1 MPLLDRLR
9 NDFVVLH
16 QLVRG
21 MPKHASLAQ
30 QLQTFYGPQAGH
42 YDDFRDRLLPGRAEL
57 IRRLPL
63 PANARVVE
71 LGGGTGRN
79 LDFFGDRLDGIA
91 SMEIVDLCTALLNVA
106 RARSK
111 NHSKIRIVEA
121 DATTYRPDELVDCV
135 FFSYSLTM
143 IPQWRA
149 ALTNAWAM
157 LKPGGA
163 IGVVDFCVP
172 TSSAINVQMFK
183 PIERAFWK
191 HWFAHDGVHLNP
203 EHRVMMR
210 QLFPENEIVEQRAR
224 VPYLPIVRVPYYQLV
239 GKKPLACAE
248 RRCDSQS
255 LKMFSVEAR

>member
-1 MPLLDRLR
+1 MPLLSRLR

-16 QLVRG
+16 QLIRG
-21 MPKHASLAQ
+21 MPKHASLTH

-63 PANARVVE
+63 PADARVVE

-79 LDFFGDRLDGIA
+79 LDFFRERLHSIA
-91 SMEIVDLCTALLNVA
+91 SIEIVDLCKALLDVA
-106 RARSK
+106 HTRARNQSK
-111 NHSKIRIVEA
+111 VHVVEA
-121 DATTYRPDELVDCV
+121 DATTYRPGELVDCV

-149 ALTNAWAM
+149 ALANAWAM
-157 LKPGGA
+157 LKPGGT

-172 TSSAINVQMFK
+172 MTSATKLRMFK
-183 PIERAFWK
+183 SIERSFWK
-191 HWFAHDGVHLNP
+191 RWFAHDGVHLNP

-210 QLFPENEIVEQRAR
+210 QLFPENETIEQRVR
-224 VPYLPIVRVPYYQLV
+224 VPYLPAMRVPYYQFI
-239 GKKPLACAE
+239 GKKPVN
-248 RRCDSQS
+248 S
-255 LKMFSVEAR
+255 